1 MENSL
6 TTRSLPELNGQNI
19 PQNKDSNQNI
29 QLTPELNLTQKF
41 FSVKDLNKLLPRQMN
56 GNTQKQR
63 RDRRYKSERIKKFLS
78 NEENKPLG
86 TIKEI
91 VIDDQ
96 NENLVDN
103 NPKKRFMIKETKKEK
118 KEEKKKLSFLE
129 KLREFDRKQQIGFE
143 KYINT
148 IKEKRFRNIYYKTLK
163 NKYEELFNN
172 NSLNNGLFD
181 QGENHNP
188 HQIKEN
194 IYNTPAEKDKNDE
207 DNTDDSYEKLKKK
220 YFSANIFSSRFP
232 NSEYKVK
239 FLNNYFNKH
248 SLVKN
253 LFNEKKDMNINT
265 NTNNINSEPNN
276 NNTSPTNICNINFN
290 TSINN
295 SISIK
300 PSIKLNGQ
308 NNDNNEMNSP
318 KVIYRNNNELNK
330 YNNSENLNMN
340 NRYSNLNEQSIN
352 SNNLYSGTSKKYKSP
367 IKDEIENKYEKVF
380 SSINEK
386 LYKNKYR
393 KKLDDIENKDFIK
406 IPPSDKIKTNSN
418 LYKTNFKCFIL
429 DKNKSY
435 NFFRSNLSFSQKLKT
450 CLGFL
455 VRFFAKKIEI
465 QSWYTFKNPV
475 RQRIVFRLNKF
486 SLRFCGKNARIFA
499 TAVDTAYALS
509 EIKGVAHTPKFYLIQ
524 GFENWDFDDDYVYA
538 SYKFPFRKIVIA
550 QWLKNE
556 VEKIGETAVLIQNGL
571 DFDYFSLVNPIESRK
586 STEIAMLYHT
596 SEIKRCSDAFAAFE
610 IVKKKFPE
618 LHVTLFGVYDRPEM
632 LPDWYDYRKSPDKES
647 HNAIYNNAA
656 IFVAPSAT
664 EGWGLTP
671 CEAMQCGCAVAC
683 TNAGGYLEFAKNEE
697 TALVSEVYDVQAL
710 ANNIIRLIRDDVLR
724 LRIAKAGNEYVK
736 RFTWEKSFVLMRET
750 IENESKS

>member
-19 PQNKDSNQNI
+19 PQNKDSNQNLQI
-29 QLTPELNLTQKF
+29 TPELNLTQKF

-78 NEENKPLG
+78 NEESKPLG

-103 NPKKRFMIKETKKEK
+103 NPKKRFMVKETKKEK

-148 IKEKRFRNIYYKTLK
+148 IREKRFKNIYYKTLK

-265 NTNNINSEPNN
+265 NTNNININSEPNN

-308 NNDNNEMNSP
+308 NNNNNEMNSP

-352 SNNLYSGTSKKYKSP
+352 SNNLYSGTNKKYKSP

-386 LYKNKYR
+386 LYMNKYR

-406 IPPSDKIKTNSN
+406 IPPSVKVKTNSN
-418 LYKTNFKCFIL
+418 IYKNNFKCFIL

-435 NFFRSNLSFSQKLKT
+435 NFFRSNSNNRFNNMKLT
-450 CLGFL
+450 SHIFY
-455 VRFFAKKIEI
+455 R
-465 QSWYTFKNPV
+465 N
-475 RQRIVFRLNKF
+475 LN
-486 SLRFCGKNARIFA
+486 SLK
-499 TAVDTAYALS
+499 L
-509 EIKGVAHTPKFYLIQ
+509 
-524 GFENWDFDDDYVYA
+524 
-538 SYKFPFRKIVIA
+538 
-550 QWLKNE
+550 
-556 VEKIGETAVLIQNGL
+556 
-571 DFDYFSLVNPIESRK
+571 
-586 STEIAMLYHT
+586 
-596 SEIKRCSDAFAAFE
+596 
-610 IVKKKFPE
+610 
-618 LHVTLFGVYDRPEM
+618 
-632 LPDWYDYRKSPDKES
+632 
-647 HNAIYNNAA
+647 
-656 IFVAPSAT
+656 
-664 EGWGLTP
+664 
-671 CEAMQCGCAVAC
+671 
-683 TNAGGYLEFAKNEE
+683 
-697 TALVSEVYDVQAL
+697 
-710 ANNIIRLIRDDVLR
+710 
-724 LRIAKAGNEYVK
+724 
-736 RFTWEKSFVLMRET
+736 
-750 IENESKS
+750 

>member
-78 NEENKPLG
+78 NEESKPLG

-103 NPKKRFMIKETKKEK
+103 NPKKRFMVKETKKEK

-188 HQIKEN
+188 HQIEEN

-265 NTNNINSEPNN
+265 NTNNININSEPNN

-300 PSIKLNGQ
+300 PSIKLNGK

-352 SNNLYSGTSKKYKSP
+352 SNNLYSGTNKKYKSP

-406 IPPSDKIKTNSN
+406 IPPSDKVKTNSN
-418 LYKTNFKCFIL
+418 IYKNNFKCFIL

-435 NFFRSNLSFSQKLKT
+435 NFFRSNSNNRFNNMKLT
-450 CLGFL
+450 SHIFY
-455 VRFFAKKIEI
+455 R
-465 QSWYTFKNPV
+465 N
-475 RQRIVFRLNKF
+475 LN
-486 SLRFCGKNARIFA
+486 
-499 TAVDTAYALS
+499 
-509 EIKGVAHTPKFYLIQ
+509 
-524 GFENWDFDDDYVYA
+524 
-538 SYKFPFRKIVIA
+538 
-550 QWLKNE
+550 
-556 VEKIGETAVLIQNGL
+556 
-571 DFDYFSLVNPIESRK
+571 
-586 STEIAMLYHT
+586 
-596 SEIKRCSDAFAAFE
+596 
-610 IVKKKFPE
+610 
-618 LHVTLFGVYDRPEM
+618 
-632 LPDWYDYRKSPDKES
+632 S
-647 HNAIYNNAA
+647 HK
-656 IFVAPSAT
+656 
-664 EGWGLTP
+664 L
-671 CEAMQCGCAVAC
+671 
-683 TNAGGYLEFAKNEE
+683 
-697 TALVSEVYDVQAL
+697 
-710 ANNIIRLIRDDVLR
+710 
-724 LRIAKAGNEYVK
+724 
-736 RFTWEKSFVLMRET
+736 
-750 IENESKS
+750 

>member
-19 PQNKDSNQNI
+19 PQNKDSNQNL
-29 QLTPELNLTQKF
+29 QSTPELNLTQKF

-78 NEENKPLG
+78 NEESKPLG

-103 NPKKRFMIKETKKEK
+103 NPKKRFMVNETKKEK

-207 DNTDDSYEKLKKK
+207 DKPDDSYEKLKKK

-239 FLNNYFNKH
+239 FLNNYFNKD

-253 LFNEKKDMNINT
+253 LFNEKKDMNIKT
-265 NTNNINSEPNN
+265 NTNNININSEPN

-308 NNDNNEMNSP
+308 NNNNNEMNSP

-406 IPPSDKIKTNSN
+406 IPPSDKVKTNSN
-418 LYKTNFKCFIL
+418 IYKNNFKCFIL

-435 NFFRSNLSFSQKLKT
+435 NFFRSNSNNRFNNMKLT
-450 CLGFL
+450 SHIFY
-455 VRFFAKKIEI
+455 R
-465 QSWYTFKNPV
+465 N
-475 RQRIVFRLNKF
+475 LN
-486 SLRFCGKNARIFA
+486 
-499 TAVDTAYALS
+499 
-509 EIKGVAHTPKFYLIQ
+509 
-524 GFENWDFDDDYVYA
+524 
-538 SYKFPFRKIVIA
+538 
-550 QWLKNE
+550 
-556 VEKIGETAVLIQNGL
+556 
-571 DFDYFSLVNPIESRK
+571 
-586 STEIAMLYHT
+586 
-596 SEIKRCSDAFAAFE
+596 
-610 IVKKKFPE
+610 
-618 LHVTLFGVYDRPEM
+618 
-632 LPDWYDYRKSPDKES
+632 S
-647 HNAIYNNAA
+647 HK
-656 IFVAPSAT
+656 
-664 EGWGLTP
+664 L
-671 CEAMQCGCAVAC
+671 
-683 TNAGGYLEFAKNEE
+683 
-697 TALVSEVYDVQAL
+697 
-710 ANNIIRLIRDDVLR
+710 
-724 LRIAKAGNEYVK
+724 
-736 RFTWEKSFVLMRET
+736 
-750 IENESKS
+750 